1 MGKKKLNPQ
10 PNELNQDTEFGRGEI
25 KDNALKAVV
34 TSQLFRTRVV
44 KAKKGKGSFNRKA
57 KHRGKEPYSKFSL
70 KWILNRAFSCLKV
83 MAKGCS
89 SVLFL
94 ESKSSRL

>member
-70 KWILNRAFSCLKV
+70 KWILNRAFF
-83 MAKGCS
+83 
-89 SVLFL
+89 LF
-94 ESKSSRL
+94 EGNGEAVF

>member
-1 MGKKKLNPQ
+1 MVKNKSNPQ

-44 KAKKGKGSFNRKA
+44 KAKKGKGSFNRKT

-70 KWILNRAFSCLKV
+70 KWILNRAF
-83 MAKGCS
+83 
-89 SVLFL
+89 FL
-94 ESKSSRL
+94 SEGDGERGF